1 MVRAIE
7 NCRSEG
13 ATVVCATHDP
23 ALIRTLGA
31 REIRL
36 GRHWNEVNCFLRQ
49 KRSGVG
55 VGIGIVKSRVD
66 RGLRPALRAAA
77 RLQHESGSTAFAMR
91 KSARLQHEKWHSTA
105 ASRPEIFWALRR
117 IFF

>member
-36 GRHWNEVNCFLRQ
+36 GRPWNEV
-49 KRSGVG
+49 
-55 VGIGIVKSRVD
+55 
-66 RGLRPALRAAA
+66 
-77 RLQHESGSTAFAMR
+77 T
-91 KSARLQHEKWHSTA
+91 
-105 ASRPEIFWALRR
+105 
-117 IFF
+117 